1 MKKMNVACYLLATLF
16 PIVSFV
22 SGYYIHKNQTE
33 SELADVVDLNT
44 KQIYSVAVVSA
55 TESFEADC
63 LLQLLHAVNN
73 EDFEV
78 PNINTLTETLR
89 FDDKRIVSSVKNEPD
104 HTFEQV
110 EMDQLEVDQCIR
122 GFASGNLFQAELL
135 INILKK
141 LKDKQR

>member
-1 MKKMNVACYLLATLF
+1 MKTMSLACYFLATLL

-44 KQIYSVAVVSA
+44 KQIHSVAVVSA

-78 PNINTLTETLR
+78 PNINTLTETLS
-89 FDDKRIVSSVKNEPD
+89 FDDKRIVPSVEDEPD

-141 LKDKQR
+141 LKDKQK